1 MANPSKPFPKH
12 KFERN
17 ANYVVLNEKGDII
30 DFAYF
35 KLKNSASV
43 NKMLQLLRKIDPNA
57 LGYEPNQIVSIYN
70 LTKKQ
75 VEFVLVKTNG
85 KFTNTYHGFD
95 KAHAPSNIHDMFTIE
110 PNLKESTINYIH
122 NNMKHIQEAA
132 SQEAYAIH
140 RMTLAGQDAT
150 QNFIDANPGLNIKKL
165 INDLSR
171 NLVNK
176 FEVRD
181 VITNKAHNVIKKK
194 FMKAYVSKLK
204 EASKSQE
211 TEFHKNLDSLVH
223 DTFGK
228 RKDEAEL
235 TEAFIPSNIKEFSKR
250 KGIMPIVTQVANWA
264 EKLNKKILDGSA
276 IGKGYNTLVLDMS
289 YEGGEIYINVD
300 TGKITMFDEDIKSFS
315 DFKRVYDSMN
325 ESKLN
330 EASIDLYQELEPT
343 LNELYSKLNTI
354 INSTTDPKYKQAIQ
368 GLLNSY
374 EAIENKMS
382 QVTSKMGVVPVM
394 ESAVNTNYKLLT
406 KLIQGAVRQIVNES
420 QANNFVAF
428 NPTIHKSVVQG
439 AIDYELDPSGTIVY
453 AYVPFKEEPNVSV
466 QLPLKKEYV
475 ESYADA
481 IISNQSNLD
490 QMDSASLDS
499 FIKNM
504 FKRPDSKYIIS
515 KVLKL
520 K

>member
-1 MANPSKPFPKH
+1 
-12 KFERN
+12 
-17 ANYVVLNEKGDII
+17 
-30 DFAYF
+30 
-35 KLKNSASV
+35 
-43 NKMLQLLRKIDPNA
+43 
-57 LGYEPNQIVSIYN
+57 
-70 LTKKQ
+70 
-75 VEFVLVKTNG
+75 
-85 KFTNTYHGFD
+85 
-95 KAHAPSNIHDMFTIE
+95 
-110 PNLKESTINYIH
+110 
-122 NNMKHIQEAA
+122 
-132 SQEAYAIH
+132 
-140 RMTLAGQDAT
+140 
-150 QNFIDANPGLNIKKL
+150 
-165 INDLSR
+165 
-171 NLVNK
+171 
-176 FEVRD
+176 
-181 VITNKAHNVIKKK
+181 
-194 FMKAYVSKLK
+194 MKAYNSKSIKEETHKNLPPVTKGKVLGLVKAKQRQQSLIKQGYELGKDFVVIRDRSNPKMYNISPISNEQKAVK

-211 TEFHKNLDSLVH
+211 TEFHKKLDSLVH

>member
-85 KFTNTYHGFD
+85 KFTNTYNGFD

-150 QNFIDANPGLNIKKL
+150 QNFIDTNPGLNIKKL

-181 VITNKAHNVIKKK
+181 VITNKAHDVIKKK
-194 FMKAYVSKLK
+194 FMKAY
-204 EASKSQE
+204 
-211 TEFHKNLDSLVH
+211 
-223 DTFGK
+223 
-228 RKDEAEL
+228 
-235 TEAFIPSNIKEFSKR
+235 
-250 KGIMPIVTQVANWA
+250 
-264 EKLNKKILDGSA
+264 
-276 IGKGYNTLVLDMS
+276 
-289 YEGGEIYINVD
+289 
-300 TGKITMFDEDIKSFS
+300 
-315 DFKRVYDSMN
+315 

>member
-181 VITNKAHNVIKKK
+181 VITNKAHDVIKKK
-194 FMKAYVSKLK
+194 FTKAYV
-204 EASKSQE
+204 
-211 TEFHKNLDSLVH
+211 
-223 DTFGK
+223 
-228 RKDEAEL
+228 
-235 TEAFIPSNIKEFSKR
+235 
-250 KGIMPIVTQVANWA
+250 
-264 EKLNKKILDGSA
+264 
-276 IGKGYNTLVLDMS
+276 
-289 YEGGEIYINVD
+289 
-300 TGKITMFDEDIKSFS
+300 
-315 DFKRVYDSMN
+315 
-325 ESKLN
+325 SKLN

-382 QVTSKMGVVPVM
+382 QVTSKMGVVPVI